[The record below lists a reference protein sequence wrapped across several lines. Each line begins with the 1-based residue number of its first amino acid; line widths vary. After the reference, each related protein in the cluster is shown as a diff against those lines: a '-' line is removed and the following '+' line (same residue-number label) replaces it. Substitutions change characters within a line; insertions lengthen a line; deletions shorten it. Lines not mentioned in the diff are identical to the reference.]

1 MKMELF
7 NNQKINAGHW
17 KTLQAICACSSRFA
31 IGLYMVPRNSTQLF
45 YINTTKFQV
54 EREPV

>member
-17 KTLQAICACSSRFA
+17 KTLQAIYVHALA
-31 IGLYMVPRNSTQLF
+31 DLQLVYTWCLEIPPNYF
-45 YINTTKFQV
+45 I
-54 EREPV
+54 